1 MLGYYYCS
9 LSTFLNIIKNKQVYL
24 SDPLKMNDSLEIK
37 WYLEKLN
44 NEARALN
51 RQEFDLPDSIFWK
64 RWNLVHI

>member
-37 WYLEKLN
+37 WYDEISFTF
-44 NEARALN
+44 R
-51 RQEFDLPDSIFWK
+51 FYFWRIYGK
-64 RWNLVHI
+64 IRF